1 VTAIAPSEFDRLSV
15 YLSELGAPA
24 VAWYKTPCFER
35 RLATRLRSRG
45 CSVADYLGILDR
57 EPAERE
63 RLLSALVVGVTSFFR
78 NPPAWLRLAELLA
91 ARPRGTAPFRAWS
104 AGCATGEEAYSLAML
119 LASLEAKGVA
129 SVEGWQVL
137 GSDVDE
143 RGLAV
148 ARNGA
153 YSPRAA
159 KDIAAVLPVHPGE
172 VSADRFQVDPSI
184 AARVRFEREDLAYSG
199 RVASADL
206 VLCRNVLIY
215 FGETGQA
222 RVLESLVRAIRPGGW
237 LMLGKAELAAH
248 SISAIGPLD
257 SRERI
262 YRRVA

>member
-15 YLSELGAPA
+15 FLTELGAPA

-45 CSVADYLGILDR
+45 CSVAEYLGILDR
-57 EPAERE
+57 EPAERG

-78 NPPAWLRLAELLA
+78 NPPAWLRLAELLEDRPPA
-91 ARPRGTAPFRAWS
+91 AAPFRAWS

-119 LASLEAKGVA
+119 LAALEARGVR
-129 SVEGWQVL
+129 SVHGWEVL
-137 GSDVDE
+137 GSDLDE
-143 RGLAV
+143 RSLAV
-148 ARNGA
+148 AKNGA

-159 KDIAAVLPVHPGE
+159 KEIEAVLSTPCGDVT
-172 VSADRFQVDPSI
+172 ADRFQVDPGI
-184 AARVRFEREDLAYSG
+184 AARVRFEREDLAFSS
-199 RVASADL
+199 RAASADL

-215 FGETGQA
+215 FGEEGQA
-222 RVLESLVRAIRPGGW
+222 RVLDSLVRAIRPGGW

-248 SISAIGPLD
+248 SVTAIVPLD

-262 YRRVA
+262 YRRIA

>member
-1 VTAIAPSEFDRLSV
+1 MTAIAPSEFDRLSV
-15 YLSELGAPA
+15 HLSELGAPA

-45 CSVADYLGILDR
+45 CTVAEYLGILDR
-57 EPAERE
+57 EPAERD

-78 NPPAWLRLAELLA
+78 NPPAWHRLAELLA
-91 ARPRGTAPFRAWS
+91 ARPRSGAPFRAWS
-104 AGCATGEEAYSLAML
+104 AGCASGEEAYSLALL
-119 LASLEAKGVA
+119 LASLEARGVR
-129 SVEGWQVL
+129 SVEGWAVL
-137 GSDVDE
+137 GSDLDE
-143 RGLAV
+143 RSLAV
-148 ARNGA
+148 ARSGA

-159 KDIAAVLPVHPGE
+159 KEIAAVLPGFSGD
-172 VSADRFQVDPSI
+172 VSAKRFQIDPGI

-237 LMLGKAELAAH
+237 LMLGKAELAGHAVAL
-248 SISAIGPLD
+248 ITPLD

-262 YRRVA
+262 YRRFA